1 MSTRLT
7 ADLLAAKH
15 NSTETV
21 DGELQRVKRQ
31 QLSTKDCFPNG
42 SEGKES
48 SLQSRRPRR
57 LGFDPWVEKIPL
69 EEERVTP
76 LQYSCLKNPM
86 DRGATVLWWATVPR
100 VTKSWTRLNGQA
112 QTQAVRY
119 LSRT

>member
-1 MSTRLT
+1 MKIPQATTKTLPSEISIFVKRKGKKKKMSTRLT

-76 LQYSCLKNPM
+76 LQIL
-86 DRGATVLWWATVPR
+86 A
-100 VTKSWTRLNGQA
+100 
-112 QTQAVRY
+112 
-119 LSRT
+119 

>member
-31 QLSTKDCFPNG
+31 QLSTKDCFPDG

-86 DRGATVLWWATVPR
+86 DRGATVPR

-112 QTQAVRY
+112 QTQAVSY